1 MAAELPDPN
10 LPIPVVAAVPSPNA
24 LSAMQAQFNSIP
36 ALPHLLD
43 THTASPTRWRRQV
56 EDTLHLLGPDWREIH
71 GTAGGNDTSG
81 IPFNRLCKG
90 IVVFID
96 SEKISDIVRGWQ
108 HDGFPDPLAAG
119 GVVNY
124 DDVPLS
130 DILLGV
136 ERISLKDKEASASTS
151 LLKAQ
156 RGLRDPSL
164 ASYTRITEYCKA
176 IEAVGRNMGNAFEIA
191 QCITHCDPDG
201 IPTGN
206 DQTPG
211 SGEPSFRFRLQSR
224 NPQDKTALIDSF
236 VAVAEEIERL
246 HIECSGAPWFPK
258 YNADRNAK
266 YSTVRG
272 YSPIAPVPRTRART
286 AQPPAQLAQAGEGL
300 ARINE
305 AMAMNQQSPVGD
317 LAYVQAP
324 ISAPGLDQSML
335 SDIATLQETVKLHD
349 RRLDTLDQK
358 MDKGFNA
365 VLQNLATLTTKWDS
379 APPSRGGPPPRRSF
393 GPRRNL
399 SDVTCYACG
408 SKGHYARDCKGASFS
423 ALPAQKQ
430 EEVKGALQ
438 HAPIGDFTMAVVWE
452 QYAPNDYSQSLDE
465 ALDNLHEWSRGGQNL
480 PKLQTA
486 VCALTALPQA
496 NRALPSPS
504 SSLKVA
510 PTPSPLALQETRPEK
525 GWVVSAVV
533 PQTFAYSPSRGNY
546 SFQGMP
552 LTGATSTCSS
562 SLLSPKPLGPRGGGP
577 LKFPA
582 VSCQK
587 GGTVSGSTPEA
598 PSCWGK
604 KRDCGITGSTP
615 IASPV
620 RHSGSIEP
628 SLQPPM
634 NLRSS
639 GLPGWL
645 GKCSCLRPVAGESNK
660 QRKPPKCSRTFR
672 KTKSIY
678 VRWRSH
684 QVPRETKEKKR
695 IPQAEETDRVLVQG
709 VPQHRRTE
717 QKEPLASWFQSPLRF
732 VYTACARCP
741 LDSSFSSPVLP
752 RSSSI
757 QTRVHPNHGKP
768 MASVRPTLALFPHYD
783 TLPASKTA
791 PRILLCSLTQL
802 NTRMALAL

>member
-379 APPSRGGPPPRRSF
+379 APPSRGGPPPRRNF

-480 PKLQTA
+480 PKLPELQTA

-496 NRALPSPS
+496 NRALLSPS
-504 SSLKVA
+504 LSLKVA
-510 PTPSPLALQETRPEK
+510 PLPSPLALQETRPEK

-533 PQTFAYSPSRGNY
+533 LQTFAYSPSRGNY
-546 SFQGMP
+546 SFKGMP

-577 LKFPA
+577 LKFPRLS
-582 VSCQK
+582 VQTNLET
-587 GGTVSGSTPEA
+587 GRTDGTEDPISARISIHSTPA
-598 PSCWGK
+598 GVSSTL
-604 KRDCGITGSTP
+604 KRT
-615 IASPV
+615 
-620 RHSGSIEP
+620 H
-628 SLQPPM
+628 
-634 NLRSS
+634 
-639 GLPGWL
+639 
-645 GKCSCLRPVAGESNK
+645 
-660 QRKPPKCSRTFR
+660 
-672 KTKSIY
+672 
-678 VRWRSH
+678 
-684 QVPRETKEKKR
+684 
-695 IPQAEETDRVLVQG
+695 
-709 VPQHRRTE
+709 
-717 QKEPLASWFQSPLRF
+717 
-732 VYTACARCP
+732 
-741 LDSSFSSPVLP
+741 
-752 RSSSI
+752 
-757 QTRVHPNHGKP
+757 
-768 MASVRPTLALFPHYD
+768 PTLPHGQG
-783 TLPASKTA
+783 SQ
-791 PRILLCSLTQL
+791 R
-802 NTRMALAL
+802 